1 MSKNAVY
8 LCAPVNALVEG
19 IYEEKIPF
27 TEVKKHGDFGL
38 GTFDHLDGEM
48 IMLGSRIWQIRGD
61 GRVQEVGEEAL
72 TPYACVCFFEAQ

>member
-1 MSKNAVY
+1 MEETKQPSAAASRVY

-38 GTFDHLDGEM
+38 GTFDHLDGK
-48 IMLGSRIWQIRGD
+48 
-61 GRVQEVGEEAL
+61 
-72 TPYACVCFFEAQ
+72 